1 MATKSKTYQD
11 TIDIADTTR
20 GAKSALVPM
29 AARKATSADTVDTK
43 QENLPDHS
51 EEGGFAT
58 RAQPGWLCKTPRG
71 GSRTMAVQ
79 RVALQGGSGAMAMT
93 RGLYEHHTNKVED
106 IIVMERD
113 EWKRVDYQL
122 VMMFGRKLNIL
133 LDIKCANIL
142 VDVSGQVK
150 LAGFGLAKSGSNSDS
165 VNLHWPLPLNF
176 TPAPKHFATT
186 SHCASRGAS
195 LRASHCGSCR
205 CLRCPSSS
213 SAGQMLSSL
222 CHCFPSSPSLR
233 VAGFPVLGIEW
244 QKMENPN
251 LQMEIGMKPDQK
263 GVHNRRID
271 PTALESKVLNPSDVI
286 PSFDG
291 LILPMME

>member
-93 RGLYEHHTNKVED
+93 R
-106 IIVMERD
+106 
-113 EWKRVDYQL
+113 
-122 VMMFGRKLNIL
+122 LNYTW
-133 LDIKCANIL
+133 DIKCANIL

-150 LAGFGLAKSGSNSDS
+150 LAGFGLAKAMKFND
-165 VNLHWPLPLNF
+165 
-176 TPAPKHFATT
+176 AK
-186 SHCASRGAS
+186 
-195 LRASHCGSCR
+195 
-205 CLRCPSSS
+205 SSK
-213 SAGQMLSSL
+213 
-222 CHCFPSSPSLR
+222 
-233 VAGFPVLGIEW
+233 GI
-244 QKMENPN
+244 
-251 LQMEIGMKPDQK
+251 
-263 GVHNRRID
+263 
-271 PTALESKVLNPSDVI
+271 PTKE
-286 PSFDG
+286 
-291 LILPMME
+291 